1 MPHNSDKKRTNA
13 SRACDQCRRKKIK
26 CDRNLERNICT
37 SCQRNG
43 ERCTFERV
51 PLKRGPTKGIHKGDA
66 DSNRAS
72 VSIGGGNTENN
83 TPNAMFEDAGI
94 LRPKSALDDS
104 NVDPLSRHGSG
115 TPLLD
120 TTSNP
125 GQLDRNNTGLDD
137 RLRNSITPVT
147 PARSGSILLP
157 PLSQYPQQG
166 PGSSNNIH
174 NVNGSTSISNSNNTS
189 NNVTN
194 NNSHNNSGENS
205 ILLSGN
211 LSHTNLQ
218 QQQPFWKVPYHEF
231 QNQRR
236 GSIESLQSDLSVRT
250 FNPQDQL
257 VYNTFQQSPIGIKHP
272 SDPTNVRPQLTTT
285 SNLGSV
291 VGSNDL
297 LSGNPNY
304 WGSMKAGSFLPTGD
318 ENDDQIPTNNQ
329 RRSSSIPSILRNSST
344 SILLSQPQLPHPN
357 GNSNNNNNS
366 NNNSNNNNSNNNN
379 SSNNNLLTTS
389 RGDSISGINNPN
401 SNPVNNPNSTSQRNS
416 QSQQYSYSQFSLQP
430 RQSFNQPY
438 SSFGQFTTNGFQSRH
453 GSITSEAMSPN
464 AALMYGQNTQTG
476 LPGGNS
482 ANLSNISLLPD
493 KTLDT
498 GLPFKQEDLKNQDSY
513 ALRDHSTGQDAN
525 VSDFEANKD
534 LNNIQKEKR
543 GKTTKKRK
551 AKQVNSESKKAKP
564 NNKANYEQE
573 SMNSPVSANLTPQNS
588 GFQYG
593 QILDVELIDLY
604 YEFIHVG
611 FPVIPLNKQ
620 TLRNDILLVNTQPIS
635 SIHEVNSYVILWFRN
650 SLELLVRVALK
661 RKNSSH
667 SFENFTTPLRSASG
681 DDTFNDSPSK
691 NDRPSSRSDA
701 RNSMDD
707 DVDGMMELQSAFIT
721 ALNECFQR
729 VVDIHP
735 KFRENKDRISPKIK
749 IIYLTTFI
757 LLNYI
762 LAIVGYD
769 NSFVLGMSVTIFNE
783 FKLYKLLLY
792 PDNEDDNEGN
802 SVFYNNEGGSLGI
815 DGNDEMSKGNGN
827 LVNNGLERSDDR
839 RESSDEI
846 NGPRKNSGTDNHGA
860 IGENN
865 GTNSG
870 SDSQDND
877 ILSKGNRYSIL
888 FKRLYILLV
897 MFDSLQSCVFGG
909 PKLLNV
915 CITNTTERFF
925 TNSKNSKWNIEE
937 SSIRLKSALMSLK
950 LGELLSE
957 VGSNRITMNHFGII
971 AKISMGQS
979 NDDNVVFNMKNLSS
993 IGSYHQFIEGNEG
1006 YNGVSDQP
1014 LCVSQC
1020 FHRLLVTKSS
1030 FTVLLLSLL
1039 EANTGKFKKL
1049 TLSKAK
1055 ELVETL
1061 CSLISVI
1068 LQLLTLNMRLNPTNS
1083 IDLNYRPL
1091 VPTQNMEDK
1100 MSKEMSDDNVNA
1112 MVNSTKSNSGNEFYR
1127 RLLGLEH
1134 DNEIIYSDV
1143 SRGVI
1148 SPFSIAIV
1156 HESHNIHEMI
1166 KMIPTILIRL
1176 VMTISSESASATLLS
1191 NDNDNDNDND
1201 NVVKPESA
1209 MDVSQDLVYKLS
1221 NSMNDVVQ
1229 IASLLNMIKPLK
1241 VFEHDFKTFED
1252 GKKTKNSLLKRLY
1265 YETHDVKESKQE
1277 DPLLIKLINTGWQ
1290 LLDDTELGYL
1300 QH

>member
-26 CDRNLERNICT
+26 CDRNQERNICT

-51 PLKRGPTKGIHKGDA
+51 PLKRGPTKGTHKGDG
-66 DSNRAS
+66 DSTRAS
-72 VSIGGGNTENN
+72 GSVGGGTTENN
-83 TPNAMFEDAGI
+83 TPNNMFEDPAI
-94 LRPKSALDDS
+94 LRPKSSLDDP
-104 NVDPLSRHGSG
+104 NIDPLSRNGSG

-125 GQLDRNNTGLDD
+125 GIGERTNSGLDD

-147 PARSGSILLP
+147 PGKSGSILLP
-157 PLSQYPQQG
+157 PLSQYSSQQG
-166 PGSSNNIH
+166 VNGGGNSVNNNRNSKSSN
-174 NVNGSTSISNSNNTS
+174 
-189 NNVTN
+189 TN
-194 NNSHNNSGENS
+194 NNSGDNN
-205 ILLSGN
+205 ILTSGN
-211 LSHTNLQ
+211 LSNTLQ

-236 GSIESLQSDLSVRT
+236 GSIESLQSDLSVRS

-272 SDPTNVRPQLTTT
+272 SDPTNIRPQLTST
-285 SNLGSV
+285 SNIGSV

-304 WGSMKAGSFLPTGD
+304 WGSMRAGSFLPAGD

-357 GNSNNNNNS
+357 GNSNGNNNNIS
-366 NNNSNNNNSNNNN
+366 ANNNNSNNNN
-379 SSNNNLLTTS
+379 NNNNNLLATS
-389 RGDSISGINNPN
+389 RAGSISGINNTA
-401 SNPVNNPNSTSQRNS
+401 SNPVNNPNSSNHRHS
-416 QSQQYSYSQFSLQP
+416 QSQPYSYSQFSLQP
-430 RQSFNQPY
+430 KQNYNQSY
-438 SSFGQFTTNGFQSRH
+438 SNFGQFASNGFQSRH

-464 AALMYGQNTQTG
+464 AALIYNQNQQANIAG
-476 LPGGNS
+476 ASG
-482 ANLSNISLLPD
+482 ANLSNLSFLPVRS
-493 KTLDT
+493 LDT
-498 GLPFKQEDLKNQDSY
+498 GIPFKQEEDIKNQDTY
-513 ALRDHSTGQDAN
+513 QLRNDNNNDQDPN
-525 VSDFEANKD
+525 VSEFETAKD
-534 LNNIQKEKR
+534 HTPDKK
-543 GKTTKKRK
+543 GKNPKKRK
-551 AKQVNSESKKAKP
+551 ARQGNSESKKSKTASKK
-564 NNKANYEQE
+564 NTYETD
-573 SMNSPVSANLTPQNS
+573 SINSPVSANISPQTS
-588 GFQYG
+588 GIQYG

-611 FPVIPLNKQ
+611 FPVIPLKKK
-620 TLRNDILLVNTQPIS
+620 TLTNDILLVNTQPIS

-661 RKNSSH
+661 RKNGSH
-667 SFENFTTPLRSASG
+667 SFDNFNSSIPLRSVSG
-681 DDTFNDSPSK
+681 DDNIPFNDTPNKADHS
-691 NDRPSSRSDA
+691 SSRSDA
-701 RNSMDD
+701 RSSMGD
-707 DVDGMMELQSAFIT
+707 DVDGMMELQSSFIT

-792 PDNEDDNEGN
+792 PDNEDNEDNDGV
-802 SVFYNNEGGSLGI
+802 SYFNNEEGSLGI
-815 DGNDEMSKGNGN
+815 DSNDGMIKSGNGGQDITN
-827 LVNNGLERSDDR
+827 AGIDTDIQLKGSQKNGGAEK
-839 RESSDEI
+839 EDE
-846 NGPRKNSGTDNHGA
+846 KTGA
-860 IGENN
+860 
-865 GTNSG
+865 NSG
-870 SDSQDND
+870 SDSYDTD
-877 ILSKGNRYSIL
+877 ILDKGNRYSIL

-971 AKISMGQS
+971 SKLSLGQVS
-979 NDDNVVFNMKNLSS
+979 DQDVVFNLKNLSS
-993 IGSYHQFIEGNEG
+993 VSSYHQFIENNEG
-1006 YNGVSDQP
+1006 YNGGNDQP
-1014 LCVSQC
+1014 LCISQC
-1020 FHRLLVTKSS
+1020 FHKMLVTKCSL
-1030 FTVLLLSLL
+1030 TVLLLSLVD
-1039 EANTGKFKKL
+1039 AKTGKLKKL
-1049 TLSKAK
+1049 KLAKAK
-1055 ELVETL
+1055 EVVDTL

-1083 IDLNYRPL
+1083 IVLNYKPL
-1091 VPTQNMEDK
+1091 MPTQSMEDK
-1100 MSKEMSDDNVNA
+1100 MSKEMSDENVNA
-1112 MVNSTKSNSGNEFYR
+1112 LVNNNKSSNSGNEFYR

-1134 DNEIIYSDV
+1134 DNEIVYSDV

-1148 SPFSIAIV
+1148 SPFAIAIV
-1156 HESHNIHEMI
+1156 HESHNIHELI

-1176 VMTISSESASATLLS
+1176 VMTISTETAASGEGKNEA
-1191 NDNDNDNDND
+1191 NE
-1201 NVVKPESA
+1201 VKPENA

-1229 IASLLNMIKPLK
+1229 IASLLNMIKPMK
-1241 VFEHDFKTFED
+1241 VFEHDFKSFEED
-1252 GKKTKNSLLKRLY
+1252 TSLLKRLY
-1265 YETHDVKESKQE
+1265 YENHDVQESQE
-1277 DPLLIKLINTGWQ
+1277 EDSLLLKLVNTGWQ